1 MKLSNILKVLDRVV
15 NIKLNNNR
23 NIDKK
28 HTLPDSGS
36 PYDEKNPEETFLM
49 VWD

>member
-28 HTLPDSGS
+28 HTYQIRGA
-36 PYDEKNPEETFLM
+36 LM
-49 VWD
+49 MKKTLKKPF